1 MEKNQQ
7 IVTLEDI
14 LNRFDKQTKQ
24 FINEIEREEQTERI
38 ETLDAMINDIKAQK
52 NQTTLN
58 KNRFINE
65 IKTGLGGKIKENP
78 TTIIKYTK
86 PWHVKFRDWVKNIF
100 TKF

>member
-24 FINEIEREEQTERI
+24 FINEIEREEKTERV

-52 NQTTLN
+52 NQTILN
-58 KNRFINE
+58 RDRFINE

-78 TTIIKYTK
+78 STAL
-86 PWHVKFRDWVKNIF
+86 VGAESRD
-100 TKF
+100 TAR